1 MDDEL
6 SSSSHSQL
14 NINEYVTGAKKIP
27 REGIPGVDLSDPKQL
42 AEFAKYSIIHSFISI
57 LLINY
62 LLNRM
67 KPRKPSLEDES
78 RTIACPHK
86 GLTDSKMSP
95 YLVKD

>member
-42 AEFAKYSIIHSFISI
+42 AEFAKYSFIDSI
-57 LLINY
+57 
-62 LLNRM
+62 
-67 KPRKPSLEDES
+67 KF
-78 RTIACPHK
+78 C
-86 GLTDSKMSP
+86 
-95 YLVKD
+95 